1 MKTKPTLKQKIS
13 TIIHNQEVQVCFL
26 LCTTI
31 TFLLITIF
39 LSLLTAMN
47 VAMLKDLTSKTQQQ
61 EQELTYCKSTNQA
74 IIDTFQD
81 SVPRIQYEQ
90 DITSLT
96 DYINQLEEQLNTPKE
111 AN

>member
-1 MKTKPTLKQKIS
+1 MKNKPTLKQKIS
-13 TIIHNQEVQVCFL
+13 TIIKNKEVQVYFL

-31 TFLLITIF
+31 TFILITLF
-39 LSLLTAMN
+39 LVLLTIMN

-61 EQELTYCKSTNQA
+61 EQQLTYCKSTNQA

-90 DITSLT
+90 DITSLN
-96 DYINQLEEQLNTPKE
+96 DYISQLEEQLNALKE